1 MEDFDMK
8 ILYALILSM
17 SVIIA
22 NAQEPGGTYEDF
34 LASQNLSAKEYIL
47 SLFKKYDIVILCERD
62 HRELTQ
68 YDLILEVISD
78 ERFRSEV
85 GNVYTEIGNF
95 QRNNFLNE
103 YLCNDALS
111 DVSAKRKALEIQRN
125 SYGAGLW
132 EKSNYAYFI
141 YGVWDINKVDDNDVN
156 IYNLDI
162 GIRDWATATAEDI
175 RERDSLMPQ
184 RDSILADNFLRAYNV
199 SSTEKALVILNFRH
213 AFVKDIGKSANA
225 GRYIAELFPGKV
237 ANVMISG
244 TSLSYDMSL
253 TAIAQGRWDAS
264 FMNAGKENVGFD
276 LAGSPFGQTR
286 FDMIPLPDCGNY
298 EDWFTGMVYYGYFPD
313 YRIVCNFKNFL
324 NRRFAKEVIR
334 RYRLEAEVYDNPVPT
349 AKELKARYNTIID
362 RRYSDEAMFVESM
375 RQIKKY
381 LMY

>member
-1 MEDFDMK
+1 MK

-22 NAQEPGGTYEDF
+22 NAQEPGGAYEDF

-78 ERFRSEV
+78 ERFRAEV
-85 GNVYTEIGNF
+85 GNVYTEIGNY

-111 DVSAKRKALEIQRN
+111 DVSAKRKALEIQRD

-156 IYNLDI
+156 VYNLDI
-162 GIRDWATATAEDI
+162 GIRDWATATAEEI

-213 AFVKDIGKSANA
+213 
-225 GRYIAELFPGKV
+225 LH
-237 ANVMISG
+237 
-244 TSLSYDMSL
+244 SYL
-253 TAIAQGRWDAS
+253 C
-264 FMNAGKENVGFD
+264 
-276 LAGSPFGQTR
+276 L
-286 FDMIPLPDCGNY
+286 
-298 EDWFTGMVYYGYFPD
+298 
-313 YRIVCNFKNFL
+313 
-324 NRRFAKEVIR
+324 
-334 RYRLEAEVYDNPVPT
+334 
-349 AKELKARYNTIID
+349 
-362 RRYSDEAMFVESM
+362 
-375 RQIKKY
+375 
-381 LMY
+381 

>member
-1 MEDFDMK
+1 MK

-111 DVSAKRKALEIQRN
+111 DVSAKRKALEIQRD

-156 IYNLDI
+156 VYNLDI

-184 RDSILADNFLRAYNV
+184 RDSILADNFLRAY
-199 SSTEKALVILNFRH
+199 TTAKVIL
-213 AFVKDIGKSANA
+213 G
-225 GRYIAELFPGKV
+225 
-237 ANVMISG
+237 
-244 TSLSYDMSL
+244 
-253 TAIAQGRWDAS
+253 
-264 FMNAGKENVGFD
+264 
-276 LAGSPFGQTR
+276 
-286 FDMIPLPDCGNY
+286 
-298 EDWFTGMVYYGYFPD
+298 
-313 YRIVCNFKNFL
+313 
-324 NRRFAKEVIR
+324 
-334 RYRLEAEVYDNPVPT
+334 
-349 AKELKARYNTIID
+349 
-362 RRYSDEAMFVESM
+362 
-375 RQIKKY
+375 
-381 LMY
+381 

>member
-1 MEDFDMK
+1 MK

-78 ERFRSEV
+78 ERFRAEV

-95 QRNNFLNE
+95 QRNNLLNE

-111 DVSAKRKALEIQRN
+111 DVPAKRKALEIQRD

-141 YGVWDINKVDDNDVN
+141 YGVWNINKVDDNDVN
-156 IYNLDI
+156 VYNLDI

-184 RDSILADNFLRAYNV
+184 RDSISCV
-199 SSTEKALVILNFRH
+199 HIMC
-213 AFVKDIGKSANA
+213 
-225 GRYIAELFPGKV
+225 P
-237 ANVMISG
+237 
-244 TSLSYDMSL
+244 
-253 TAIAQGRWDAS
+253 AQ
-264 FMNAGKENVGFD
+264 K
-276 LAGSPFGQTR
+276 
-286 FDMIPLPDCGNY
+286 
-298 EDWFTGMVYYGYFPD
+298 
-313 YRIVCNFKNFL
+313 
-324 NRRFAKEVIR
+324 
-334 RYRLEAEVYDNPVPT
+334 RL
-349 AKELKARYNTIID
+349 
-362 RRYSDEAMFVESM
+362 
-375 RQIKKY
+375 
-381 LMY
+381 